1 MWDDGWGSGWHHGDD
16 DDYLH
21 LSYPEQS
28 PAGSQQQGLEEA
40 GAAEQQPSLDTEH
53 GGGGAAEDEEEEG
66 GDGSGGGGSGLR
78 VWRYYRQPPSQAS
91 HRALATGRG
100 VWSCKTAHL
109 PEPTSAPPAAVPAV
123 QDELAASGW
132 GLGVP
137 PVVAP
142 QAHYSCPQDAPAH
155 PTVFA
160 GREFR

>member
-1 MWDDGWGSGWHHGDD
+1 M
-16 DDYLH
+16 H

-28 PAGSQQQGLEEA
+28 PAGSQQQGIEEA
-40 GAAEQQPSLDTEH
+40 GTEEQQRAPSLDAEH
-53 GGGGAAEDEEEEG
+53 GGGGAAEDEEEEEEEEG
-66 GDGSGGGGSGLR
+66 GGSSGGGGSGGGGSGLR
-78 VWRYYRQPPSQAS
+78 VWRYYRQPPAQAS

-100 VWSCKTAHL
+100 VWSCKAAHL
-109 PEPTSAPPAAVPAV
+109 PEPTAAPPAAVPAV